1 MRTIYRK
8 LFEANA
14 IILANPSHFGSVT
27 AQMKTF
33 MDRTWPL
40 RNGRLKDKIGGS
52 IVVGRRYAENTLVTL
67 NTFLLRYGAI
77 IGRRGVLGYA
87 FEKREI
93 TRDLEAIKTM
103 RELREGMLE
112 LIKNF
117 DRKGNGFK
125 ECEK

>member
-1 MRTIYRK
+1 M
-8 LFEANA
+8 
-14 IILANPSHFGSVT
+14 
-27 AQMKTF
+27 
-33 MDRTWPL
+33 
-40 RNGRLKDKIGGS
+40 
-52 IVVGRRYAENTLVTL
+52 GRRYAENTLVTL

-112 LIKNF
+112 LLQNF